1 MITLEFEDIYNSFHN
16 KIDAYDFL
24 ELTEDEINEFEISW
38 LKTAGSKPYVR
49 RLFSSYKFDEDEEVI
64 EFEMRYATDDDADLD
79 FVTEILAL
87 GMVVAWLMPK
97 VNSMDNIFQVYGSK
111 EEKLRDIV
119 SRFAATGNGVVYS
132 FEYAGT
138 PLETQHQN
146 EKLRRYLSGNGL
158 KSLCIGQSAGKV

>member
-1 MITLEFEDIYNSFHN
+1 MITLGFEDINSVFHG
-16 KIDAYDFL
+16 KVEAYDFL
-24 ELTEDEINEFEISW
+24 ELTDEEIAEFEASW
-38 LKTAGSKPYVR
+38 LKTAGGNPYVR
-49 RLFSSYKFDEDEEVI
+49 RLFSTYRYDSENQTI
-64 EFEMRYATDDDADLD
+64 EFEMRYPIDDDIDAI
-79 FVTEILAL
+79 FTTEILAL
-87 GMVVAWLMPK
+87 GMCVEWLTPK
-97 VNSMDNIFQVYGSK
+97 VNSLDTILQVYGSK

-138 PLETQHQN
+138 PLETQYQN

>member
-1 MITLEFEDIYNSFHN
+1 MITLEFQDIFSVFHN

-24 ELTEDEINEFEISW
+24 ELTPEEIEAFEFEW
-38 LKTAGSKPYVR
+38 LRTAGSKPYVR
-49 RLFSSYKFDEDEEVI
+49 RLFSSYSYDADSEVI
-64 EFEMRYATDDDADLD
+64 NFEMRYATNDDEDLD

-138 PLETQHQN
+138 PLETQYQN